1 MEKKIS
7 WLIVAAIGV
16 QVAGAWCIDVM
27 DVDSAQYASISLEMF
42 KSKNF
47 LQVFD
52 FGRDYLDKPPL
63 LFWASSFSFWILGVS
78 QFTFRILPLL
88 LSVFVGGLACYRFCT
103 LFYNRHTANLAM
115 LFYLSSQ
122 TVFLMAFDLRTDS
135 LLTSFVMLAISEF
148 ARYMNSLNLKN
159 LFFGAVALG
168 LAMLAKGPV
177 GLVVVV
183 FALGSQILMT
193 QNWKMLFNWHWLIAL
208 VVVLLI
214 LLPMNIGLYQ
224 QFDLHPEKLVNG
236 LKGVSG
242 LRFFYWGQSFGRIT
256 GESPWKNDTDKLF
269 LVHSYLWSCLPWSLI
284 TLVAL
289 FFKLKK
295 IRSSPEF
302 MTIGGFLLTIIAL
315 SFSAYKLPHYINVII
330 PFGSILS
337 AWFIDSIYV
346 SGSVK
351 LRLPIRIVQGILLTG
366 LWLIMTLLALYVFP
380 MTAKNLGLS
389 VLFIA
394 FGFSIYYW
402 FNNNESEGMK
412 LILPSAITIISVNL
426 FMNTFFYPNL
436 LQYQA
441 PSVLAKFVV
450 SNHIPQ
456 NRFYVYGSGPT
467 GSMDFY
473 IQKIVPTIDS
483 SVLEKLDKPCWLYIP
498 KSKFRSLQKL
508 VKSYTLIKEVP
519 NYPVTRLNIKFLNRA
534 TRPKVI
540 EQIDLVKID

>member
-1 MEKKIS
+1 MEKKIG
-7 WLIVAAIGV
+7 WLIVAVITV
-16 QVAGAWCIDVM
+16 QLAGAWCIDVM
-27 DVDSAQYASISLEMF
+27 DVDSAQYSSISLEMF

-63 LFWASSFSFWILGVS
+63 LFWASSFSFWLLGVS

-88 LSVFVGGLACYRFCT
+88 LSVLVGGLACYRFCICY
-103 LFYNRHTANLAM
+103 YNRHTAKLAV

-148 ARYMNSLNLKN
+148 ARYMTSLQFKN
-159 LFFGAVALG
+159 LIIGGVALG
-168 LAMLAKGPV
+168 LAMLAKGPI

-183 FALGSQILMT
+183 LALGSQILMT
-193 QNWKMLFNWHWLIAL
+193 QNWKMLYNWHWLIAL
-208 VVVLLI
+208 VVVAII

-289 FFKLKK
+289 FYKLKK

-302 MTIGGFLLTIIAL
+302 MTVGGFLLTIIAL

-330 PFGSILS
+330 PFGSILA
-337 AWFIDSIYV
+337 AWFIDSIYM
-346 SGSVK
+346 SGTFK
-351 LRLPIRIVQGILLTG
+351 IRLPIRIVQGILLIG
-366 LWLIMTLLALYVFP
+366 LWLIMILLAVFVFP
-380 MTAKNLGLS
+380 LTIKDAGLLILLFALGL
-389 VLFIA
+389 
-394 FGFSIYYW
+394 SIYYW
-402 FNNNESEGMK
+402 FDSKESAGEK
-412 LILPSAITIISVNL
+412 LILPSAITIIAVNV

-436 LQYQA
+436 LYYQA
-441 PSVLAKFVV
+441 PSVLTKYVV
-450 SNHIPQ
+450 SSHIPI
-456 NRFYVYGSGPT
+456 NRFYVFGSGAT

-473 IQKIVPTIDS
+473 AQKIVMTVDS
-483 SVLEKLDKPCWLYIP
+483 SSIQKLDKPYWLYVP
-498 KSKFRSLQKL
+498 KSKFVSLQKF
-508 VKSYTLIKEVP
+508 VKSFRVIKEVP
-519 NYPVTRLNIKFLNRA
+519 NYPVTRLNIKFLNPA
-534 TRPKVI
+534 TRSLVT